1 MSAVV
6 LDYDEYKEPVRRMS
20 RDLRRASA
28 TMTHREAEYLVRTY
42 YDFQHLRI
50 VSGNRLARASDA
62 GAPHS
67 VIDWMT
73 MQMEDLEA
81 AIKGAMDVYTM
92 EHRIGRWMRSIVGV
106 GPVIAAGLMSMI
118 DIKKAPTVGKIYR
131 YAGLDPTVRWD
142 GRKAA
147 ESLVANIV
155 GSRREITT
163 EDVAAAAVAANRK
176 PELVMDRMRDLED
189 RRKGDDDEEEERNW
203 LTRGNLT
210 KVLAQAPH
218 NPDLKTLCW
227 KLGESFVKTSSNNRG
242 FYGHVWAASRAR
254 IKADSEAGKY
264 ADYAAKT
271 LSERTFGKGTTAF
284 KAYSAGKLP
293 DGQIHAR
300 AKRMAVKLFL
310 SHMHHRWHE
319 IEFGCPPPS
328 PYPIAHLG
336 HTDFIEPPP
345 MVD

>member
-1 MSAVV
+1 MTAVI
-6 LDYDEYKEPVRRMS
+6 LDIDDYKEPVRRMS
-20 RDLRRASA
+20 RDLRKASA

-62 GAPHS
+62 GAPHT

-81 AIKGAMDVYTM
+81 AIKAAMDVYTM
-92 EHRIGRWMRSIVGV
+92 NHRIGRWMRSIVGV

-131 YAGLDPTVRWD
+131 YAGLDPTAKWD
-142 GRKAA
+142 GKKAA
-147 ESLVANIV
+147 EALVASMI
-155 GSRREITT
+155 GSRRDITI
-163 EDVAAAAVAANRK
+163 EDVATIAAAANRK
-176 PELVMDRMRDLED
+176 AELVMDRMRDLES
-189 RRKGDDDEEEERNW
+189 RRNSEGDEEEERDW
-203 LTRGNLT
+203 LTRGTLT
-210 KVLAQAPH
+210 KVLSQAPH

-227 KLGESFVKTSSNNRG
+227 KLGESFVKVSGNPRG
-242 FYGHVWAASRAR
+242 FYGHVWAASKAR
-254 IKADSEAGKY
+254 ITADNEAGKF

-271 LSERTFGKGTTAF
+271 LAERSIGRTTEAY
-284 KAYSAGKLP
+284 KAYAAGKLP
-293 DGQIHAR
+293 KGQIHAR